1 MYGLWGDGIAGGEK
15 AAWKQGDSVVLL
27 VFRLPYGLSDGALDL
42 MRLALVR
49 STKGSL
55 KRAKQHFGFATLL
68 RYAGCLS
75 ILRSEPFPPARHLP

>member
-1 MYGLWGDGIAGGEK
+1 MGMGEAGKRQSENRGI
-15 AAWKQGDSVVLL
+15 VLFYSFSGCL
-27 VFRLPYGLSDGALDL
+27 MGLSDGALDL

-55 KRAKQHFGFATLL
+55 KRAKQYFGFATPL

>member
-1 MYGLWGDGIAGGEK
+1 
-15 AAWKQGDSVVLL
+15 
-27 VFRLPYGLSDGALDL
+27 
-42 MRLALVR
+42 MRLALER

-55 KRAKQHFGFATLL
+55 KRAKQHFGFATPL

>member
-1 MYGLWGDGIAGGEK
+1 M
-15 AAWKQGDSVVLL
+15 
-27 VFRLPYGLSDGALDL
+27 GLSDGALDL

-55 KRAKQHFGFATLL
+55 KRAKQHFGFATPL

-75 ILRSEPFPPARHLP
+75 ILRSEPFPPTRRQP